1 MYKTT
6 LFWRDF
12 QTLNARAARAALSSN
27 IHQFCI
33 PKSSCFRRETD
44 FFFPGNFDVAKNVAN
59 IQWLNIQNIAVLQ
72 AELLSFISS
81 LLLYSRAT
89 DETLFLSTID
99 DNGSVVTNRV
109 RLFAQEIVCLLDL
122 PPEVSHDLRCEWHIG
137 VGSILVKQI
146 WPQYTLQ
153 NILFANKD

>member
-1 MYKTT
+1 M
-6 LFWRDF
+6 
-12 QTLNARAARAALSSN
+12 
-27 IHQFCI
+27 
-33 PKSSCFRRETD
+33 RET
-44 FFFPGNFDVAKNVAN
+44 VVKRRQAKNVAN